1 MISFREYLGEHLV
14 EAFGDSAKY
23 YKAIQTVEAALDQ
36 ATRPYERMHEAKWV
50 RYMGP
55 NFRGRAGH
63 TTRPELQFL
72 KKAKELWLKGDLA
85 THAVIWLLDFD
96 QSTRPT
102 MGPLGTNKLKMDTAV
117 IAEPVNGELIV
128 VMSMRTPHPAF
139 RYKKIGNAIG
149 FGDIRTAVNQAIGPL
164 KFFADN
170 HHKAHY
176 YEQYLGE
183 DAGDRAAQID
193 REWLAKQID
202 LIDLVKKQLNDSV
215 RVAHNLNY
223 ITSAKWRLW
232 RGQAGG
238 WSSSNIRK
246 VISTLKP
253 NLQKTAVV
261 FALEVKDTRPKHLDD
276 GPLGARQLPFGA
288 VVVVDPV
295 EGNMIAV
302 PDIRQ
307 PHKSTFSKGYGAA
320 WTVLPPHHG
329 VSRSYSSRKVGNN
342 EFRLANM
349 FRIDKVIK
357 VATQNIVFYAR
368 NHHKA
373 RRG

>member
-1 MISFREYLGEHLV
+1 MISFREHLA

-23 YKAIQTVEAALDQ
+23 YKAVQSVEAALDQ
-36 ATRPYERMHEAKWV
+36 AIRPYQRQHEAEWV

-55 NFRGRAGH
+55 RFRGRPGH

-128 VMSMRTPHPAF
+128 VMSIKTPHPAF
-139 RYKKIGNAIG
+139 RYKKIGNAVG

-183 DAGDRAAQID
+183 DAGDRAAQKD
-193 REWLAKQID
+193 REWLAKKID
-202 LIDLVKKQLNDSV
+202 LVDLVKKQLDDSI

-223 ITSAKWRLW
+223 ITSAKWHLW

-238 WSSSNIRK
+238 WSSSNLRK
-246 VISTLKP
+246 VLSYHLKP
-253 NLQKTAVV
+253 DLQKTAVV
-261 FALEVKDTRPKHLDD
+261 FALEVKDTRPKD
-276 GPLGARQLPFGA
+276 GPLGARKLPFGA

-307 PHKSTFSKGYGAA
+307 PLKSTTFSKGYGAH
-320 WTVLPPHHG
+320 WQG
-329 VSRSYSSRKVGNN
+329 VSRSYSSKKIGSS

-349 FRIDKVIK
+349 FRIDKVVK
-357 VATQNIVFYAR
+357 AATQNLVFYAR